1 MPVTVNQ
8 YLALIPSANASKSKF
23 RALVAAKCQPWVDL
37 QNLLLSIPDNF
48 DLDQATGTQL
58 DIVGLWVGI
67 SRLVK
72 IPIEVYFSFNT
83 ENLGLNQGVIYLPFQ
98 PTYGVT
104 ALDDGTYRLLLK
116 AKIAANHWDGT
127 TPSLVSILQSIFS
140 PATVSVTDN
149 LDMSISVAVSG
160 TPPSVLFKNI
170 AENGYLPI
178 KPAGISISYSFS

>member
-1 MPVTVNQ
+1 MAVSVDQ
-8 YLALIPSANASKSKF
+8 YLALIPSANSNKPKF
-23 RALVAAKCQPWVDL
+23 RALVAAKCQPWVDV

-48 DLDQATGTQL
+48 DLDNATGAQL

-72 IPIEVYFSFNT
+72 IPIEVYFSFDT
-83 ENLGLNQGVIYLPFQ
+83 AGLGFDQGIWYLPFQ

-127 TPSLVSILQSIFS
+127 TPSLVAILQGIFS
-140 PATVSVTDN
+140 PATVAVTDN
-149 LDMSISVAVSG
+149 LDMTISVAVTG
-160 TPPSVLFKNI
+160 NLPSALFKSI
-170 AENGYLPI
+170 VQQGYLPV
-178 KPAGISISYSFS
+178 KPAGISISYSFN